1 MSLATPAS
9 PAGPAAK
16 LARLAASVRESW
28 RHARLT
34 DRQLMQLRTHLSR
47 LSG

>member
-1 MSLATPAS
+1 MPLATPAS
-9 PAGPAAK
+9 PRTTSS
-16 LARLAASVRESW
+16 LTRLAAAVRASW
-28 RHARLT
+28 RDARLT